1 MLGTDNRGDA
11 CDNCP
16 FLPNLDQEDTDK
28 DGLGDACD
36 PDKDN
41 DGILNE
47 RDNCPLVANKDQKD
61 SDNDGLGDACD
72 NCPKVRNPDQSDVD
86 EDTFGDVCDTNDD
99 RDRDGIPDTMDNC
112 PEAPNADQHDMDEDG
127 SGDECDPDADNDGIL
142 NVKDNCWLQYNPQQL
157 DSGTVY
163 HKNRICTEKKASC
176 CCLGN
181 LLECRT
187 IAMEFSSKNEL
198 NQSFWKNN
206 NFGSVVVWCGVNW
219 KIIHFLEASIPPSVH
234 FSIHPFHQIILAL
247 NL

>member
-72 NCPKVRNPDQSDVD
+72 NCALVVNPLQEDADSDGV
-86 EDTFGDVCDTNDD
+86 GDVCELAAGAPDFNLDT
-99 RDRDGIPDTMDNC
+99 IPDTCQCLADLFVDGQVNGADLGALLSQWGPATANTVSDINRDGQVNGADLGYLLNAWGPC
-112 PEAPNADQHDMDEDG
+112 PN
-127 SGDECDPDADNDGIL
+127 
-142 NVKDNCWLQYNPQQL
+142 
-157 DSGTVY
+157 
-163 HKNRICTEKKASC
+163 
-176 CCLGN
+176 
-181 LLECRT
+181 
-187 IAMEFSSKNEL
+187 
-198 NQSFWKNN
+198 
-206 NFGSVVVWCGVNW
+206 
-219 KIIHFLEASIPPSVH
+219 
-234 FSIHPFHQIILAL
+234 
-247 NL
+247 